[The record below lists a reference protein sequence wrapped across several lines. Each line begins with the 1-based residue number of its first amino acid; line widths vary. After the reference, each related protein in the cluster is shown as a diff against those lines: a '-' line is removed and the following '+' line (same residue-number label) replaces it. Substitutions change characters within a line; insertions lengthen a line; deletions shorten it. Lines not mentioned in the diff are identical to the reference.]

1 MTKAE
6 MEQGFQRI
14 WDLFA
19 ETARERKE
27 SSAEF
32 DRRLAENE
40 RALKESSAEFDR
52 RLAENERALKESKK
66 IFDRELKESSAKFHQ
81 ELKESREKFDRELKE
96 SGAEFDRRLAET
108 DKLIKELR
116 YLSERTDAKVDAL
129 SSKWGRFVEGLVI
142 PAAERLFEERGFQ
155 VDNVYSRAK
164 GRKSGDSMEIDVLV
178 VGKQD
183 VIAIEVKSTLSQD
196 DVKEFLETLD
206 QFKTFFQDYSNR
218 KLFGAVAGIVIDEQA
233 ARHAYQR
240 GLFVIGQNGDTVR
253 ILNDQRFRPKAW

>member
-6 MEQGFQRI
+6 MDQGFQRI

-19 ETARERKE
+19 ETDREFKK
-27 SSAEF
+27 SSVEF

-40 RALKESSAEFDR
+40 RV
-52 RLAENERALKESKK
+52 
-66 IFDRELKESSAKFHQ
+66 LKESSAKF
-81 ELKESREKFDRELKE
+81 EREFNESRY
-96 SGAEFDRRLAET
+96 EFDRRYAET

-178 VGKQD
+178 VGTQD

-196 DVKEFLETLD
+196 NVKEFLETLG

-233 ARHAYQR
+233 ARYAYQR
-240 GLFVIGQNGDTVR
+240 GLFVIGQSGDTVQ
-253 ILNDQRFRPKAW
+253 ILNDQKFRPKAW